1 MVVAVDSLYMGDDCS
16 SCRCMLC
23 GEDGC
28 GGGDDDGGGGG
39 TGGRG
44 DGK

>member
-1 MVVAVDSLYMGDDCS
+1 MGDNCS

-28 GGGDDDGGGGG
+28 GGGDDGGGV
-39 TGGRG
+39 GGRANG
-44 DGK
+44 Q